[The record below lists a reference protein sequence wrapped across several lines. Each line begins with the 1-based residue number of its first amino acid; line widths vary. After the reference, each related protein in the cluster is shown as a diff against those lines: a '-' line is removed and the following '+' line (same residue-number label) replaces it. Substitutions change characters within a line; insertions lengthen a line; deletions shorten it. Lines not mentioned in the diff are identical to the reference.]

1 MIKLVITKPNWSKSH
16 PLNDLVLAYD
26 AIEHKLVYANHYEK
40 MTVGIDYPA
49 DEGMLIDDWKAGYS
63 YDFAGRPKYCADILN
78 YWMTNK
84 PLDHIQWDSF
94 YDQDDFTYYY
104 PLDKMIEQLC
114 EDVPHYKDMTDFNKL
129 ENFHNDFVN
138 AFGELESNGIGVNTD
153 FTKIFGDH
161 MLKYI
166 HKKKIYQNYNFFTT
180 TSRPSNSIH
189 NLNFAAL
196 TQEQRKAFSP
206 LNDVFV
212 EFDFESYHPRLI
224 AKLTDYDFGNSSV
237 YGKLAEDLGVTE
249 SEAKNITFQNLYGGV
264 RKEIAKMSEFF
275 RGVEDLVKVFYDE
288 YMTRNRILTHIYKR
302 PMKRANLGDL
312 NAQKLFNYYIQA
324 YETERNVTIL
334 NKLHIYLLE
343 KKTNIVHYNYDSF
356 LFDYSKEDGKET
368 IHDIQKI
375 LQEDDFI
382 IHSKVGNTYG
392 TLKDYEF

>member
-1 MIKLVITKPNWSKSH
+1 MIKLVISKPNWSKSH

-26 AIEHKLVYANHYEK
+26 VMDDKLVYANHYEK
-40 MTVGIDYPA
+40 MTVDIDYPA
-49 DEGMLIDDWKAGYS
+49 DEGMLIGDWKAGYS

-84 PLDHIQWDSF
+84 PLDHIQWDNF

-129 ENFHNDFVN
+129 ENFHDDFIN

-196 TQEQRKAFSP
+196 TPDMRKAFSP

-224 AKLTDYDFGNSSV
+224 AKLIDYDFGNSSV
-237 YGKLAEDLGVTE
+237 YGKLADDLGVTE
-249 SEAKNITFQNLYGGV
+249 GEAKNITFKNLYGGV
-264 RKEIAKMSEFF
+264 RKDIAKISEFF
-275 RGVEDLVKVFYDE
+275 RGVENLVKVFYDE
-288 YMTRNRILTHIYKR
+288 YMTRNHILSHIYKR
-302 PMKRANLGDL
+302 PMKRDNLGDL
-312 NAQKLFNYYIQA
+312 NAQKLFNYYIQS
-324 YETERNVTIL
+324 YETERNVSIL
-334 NKLHIYLLE
+334 NKLHTYLLT

-368 IHDIQKI
+368 IYDIQKI
-375 LQEDDFI
+375 LQQDDFI
-382 IHSKVGNTYG
+382 IHTKVGNTYG
-392 TLKDYEF
+392 TLKDYAF

>member
-1 MIKLVITKPNWSKSH
+1 MIKLVISKPNWSKSH
-16 PLNDLVLAYD
+16 PLNSIVLMYD
-26 AIEHKLVYANHYEK
+26 AIEHKLVYADHYEN
-40 MTVGIDYPA
+40 TTAEIDYPA
-49 DEGMLIDDWKAGYS
+49 DEGMLIDDWKVGYAHS
-63 YDFAGRPKYCADILN
+63 FAGRPQYCADILN
-78 YWMTNK
+78 YWILNQ
-84 PLDHIQWDSF
+84 PLDHIQWDNF

-114 EDVPHYKDMTDFNKL
+114 EEVPKYDSLFNEKTFIK
-129 ENFHNDFVN
+129 FHKDFVN

-153 FTKIFGDH
+153 FTKIFGEH

-166 HKKKIYQNYNFFTT
+166 KNKKIYQNYNFFTT

-237 YGKLAEDLGVTE
+237 YGKLADDLGVTE
-249 SEAKNITFQNLYGGV
+249 SEAKTITFQNLYGGV
-264 RKEIAKMSEFF
+264 RKNIAKMSEFF

-302 PMKRANLGDL
+302 PMKRDNLGDL

-334 NKLHIYLLE
+334 NKLHTYLLE

-368 IHDIQKI
+368 IYDIQKI
-375 LQEDDFI
+375 LQKDDFI

-392 TLKDYEF
+392 TLKNYEF

>member
-1 MIKLVITKPNWSKSH
+1 M
-16 PLNDLVLAYD
+16 YD
-26 AIEHKLVYANHYEK
+26 AIEHKLVYADHYEN
-40 MTVGIDYPA
+40 TTAEIDYPA
-49 DEGMLIDDWKAGYS
+49 DEGMLIDDWKVGYAHS
-63 YDFAGRPKYCADILN
+63 FAGRPQYCADILN
-78 YWMTNK
+78 YWILNQ
-84 PLDHIQWDSF
+84 PLDHIQWDNF

-114 EDVPHYKDMTDFNKL
+114 EEVPKYDSLFNEKTFIK
-129 ENFHNDFVN
+129 FHNDFVN

-153 FTKIFGDH
+153 FTKIFGEH

-166 HKKKIYQNYNFFTT
+166 KNKKIYQNYNFFTT

-237 YGKLAEDLGVTE
+237 YGKLADDLGVTE
-249 SEAKNITFQNLYGGV
+249 SEAKTITFQNLYGGV
-264 RKEIAKMSEFF
+264 RKNIAKMSEFF

-302 PMKRANLGDL
+302 PMKRDNLGDL

-334 NKLHIYLLE
+334 NKLHTYLLE

-368 IHDIQKI
+368 IYDIQKI
-375 LQEDDFI
+375 LQKDDFI

-392 TLKDYEF
+392 TLKNYEF

>member
-1 MIKLVITKPNWSKSH
+1 MIKLVISKPNWSKSH

-26 AIEHKLVYANHYEK
+26 VMEHKLVYANHYEK

-49 DEGMLIDDWKAGYS
+49 DEAMLIDDWKAGHA
-63 YDFAGRPKYCADILN
+63 YDFAGRKQCCADILN

-114 EDVPHYKDMTDFNKL
+114 QDVPHYKDMTDFKKL
-129 ENFHNDFVN
+129 EKFHDDFIN
-138 AFGELESNGIGVNTD
+138 AFGELEHNGIGVNTN

-224 AKLTDYDFGNSSV
+224 AKLIDYDFGNSSV
-237 YGKLAEDLGVTE
+237 YGKLADDLGVTE
-249 SEAKNITFQNLYGGV
+249 GEAKNITFKNLYGGV
-264 RKEIAKMSEFF
+264 RKDIAKMSEFF
-275 RGVEDLVKVFYDE
+275 RGVEDLVKVLYDE
-288 YMTRNRILTHIYKR
+288 YMTRNGILTHIYKR
-302 PMKRANLGDL
+302 PMRRANLGDL

-343 KKTNIVHYNYDSF
+343 KKIKTNR
-356 LFDYSKEDGKET
+356 L
-368 IHDIQKI
+368 
-375 LQEDDFI
+375 
-382 IHSKVGNTYG
+382 
-392 TLKDYEF
+392 

>member
-1 MIKLVITKPNWSKSH
+1 M
-16 PLNDLVLAYD
+16 YD
-26 AIEHKLVYANHYEK
+26 AIEHKLVYADHYEHT
-40 MTVGIDYPA
+40 TVEIDYPA
-49 DEGMLIDDWKAGYS
+49 DEGMLIDDWKVGYAHS
-63 YDFAGRPKYCADILN
+63 FAGRPQYCADILN
-78 YWMTNK
+78 YWILNQ
-84 PLDHIQWDSF
+84 PLDHIQWDNF

-114 EDVPHYKDMTDFNKL
+114 KEVPKYDSMFNEKTFIK
-129 ENFHNDFVN
+129 FHNDFVN

-153 FTKIFGDH
+153 FTKIFGEH

-166 HKKKIYQNYNFFTT
+166 KNKKIYQNYNFFTT

-206 LNDVFV
+206 LNDVFI

-237 YGKLAEDLGVTE
+237 YGKLADDLGVTE
-249 SEAKNITFQNLYGGV
+249 SEAKTITFQNLYGGV
-264 RKEIAKMSEFF
+264 RKNIAKMSEFF

-302 PMKRANLGDL
+302 PMKRENLGDL

-334 NKLHIYLLE
+334 NKLHTYLLE

-375 LQEDDFI
+375 LQKDDFI

-392 TLKDYEF
+392 TLKNYEF

>member
-1 MIKLVITKPNWSKSH
+1 MIKLVISKPNWSKSH

-26 AIEHKLVYANHYEK
+26 VMDDKLVYANHYEK
-40 MTVGIDYPA
+40 MTVDIDYPA

-84 PLDHIQWDSF
+84 PLDHIQWDNF

-114 EDVPHYKDMTDFNKL
+114 ENVPHYTNMVDFKKL
-129 ENFHNDFVN
+129 KKFHDDFKT
-138 AFGELESNGIGVNTD
+138 AFGELELNGIGVNTD
-153 FTKIFGDH
+153 FTQIFGDH

-196 TQEQRKAFSP
+196 TPDMRKAFSP
-206 LNDVFV
+206 LNDIFV

-224 AKLTDYDFGNSSV
+224 AKLIDYDFGKDSV
-237 YGKLAEDLGVTE
+237 YDKLAEDLGVTKD
-249 SEAKNITFQNLYGGV
+249 EAKNITFKNLYGGV
-264 RKEIAKMSEFF
+264 RKDIAKISEFF
-275 RGVEDLVKVFYDE
+275 RGVENLVKVFYDE
-288 YMTRNRILTHIYKR
+288 YMTRNHILSHIYKR
-302 PMKRANLGDL
+302 PMKRDNLGDL
-312 NAQKLFNYYIQA
+312 NAQKLFNYYIQS
-324 YETERNVTIL
+324 YETERNVSIL
-334 NKLHIYLLE
+334 NKLHTYLLT

-368 IHDIQKI
+368 IYDIQKI
-375 LQEDDFI
+375 LQQDDFI
-382 IHSKVGNTYG
+382 IHTKVGNTYG
-392 TLKDYEF
+392 TLKDYAF

>member
-1 MIKLVITKPNWSKSH
+1 MIKLVISKPNWSKSH
-16 PLNDLVLAYD
+16 PLNDIVLMYD
-26 AIEHKLVYANHYEK
+26 VLEGKLVYANHYEK
-40 MTVGIDYPA
+40 TTVDMDYPV
-49 DEGMLIDDWKAGYS
+49 DEGVMIDDWKVGNS
-63 YDFAGRPKYCADILN
+63 LCFGGRLQYCVDILN
-78 YWMTNK
+78 YWLLNK
-84 PLDHIQWDSF
+84 PLDHIQWDNF

-114 EDVPHYKDMTDFNKL
+114 EEVPKYPNQTYGEHFEK
-129 ENFHNDFVN
+129 FHNDFKN
-138 AFGELESNGIGVNTD
+138 AFGELELNGIGVNTD

-166 HKKKIYQNYNFFTT
+166 YKKKIYQNYNFFTT

-224 AKLTDYDFGNSSV
+224 AKLTNYDFGNSSV

-264 RKEIAKMSEFF
+264 RKDIAKMSGFF

-334 NKLHIYLLE
+334 NKLHTYLLE

-368 IHDIQKI
+368 IYDIQKI
-375 LQEDDFI
+375 LRQDDFI

>member
-16 PLNDLVLAYD
+16 PLNDIVLMYD
-26 AIEHKLVYANHYEK
+26 VIEHKLVYANHYEK
-40 MTVGIDYPA
+40 ITKDIDYPI
-49 DEGMLIDDWKAGYS
+49 DEGMLIDDWKSS
-63 YDFAGRPKYCADILN
+63 YPYAFSGRSTYCAAILN
-78 YWMTNK
+78 YWLLNK
-84 PLDHIQWDSF
+84 PLDHIQWDNF

-114 EDVPHYKDMTDFNKL
+114 EEVPKYEQSYGEHFKKFHEDFIK
-129 ENFHNDFVN
+129 
-138 AFGELESNGIGVNTD
+138 AFGELELNGIGVNTD
-153 FTKIFGDH
+153 FTQIFGDH

-166 HKKKIYQNYNFFTT
+166 HQKKIYQNYNFFTT

-237 YGKLAEDLGVTE
+237 YGKLADDLGVTE
-249 SEAKNITFQNLYGGV
+249 SEAKTITFQNLYGGV
-264 RKEIAKMSEFF
+264 RKDISEMSEFF

-288 YMTRNRILTHIYKR
+288 YMTRNQILTHIYKR
-302 PMKRANLGDL
+302 PMKRENLGDL

-334 NKLHIYLLE
+334 NKLHTYLLE

-375 LQEDDFI
+375 LQKDDFI

-392 TLKDYEF
+392 TLKNYEF

>member
-16 PLNDLVLAYD
+16 PLNDIVLMYD
-26 AIEHKLVYANHYEK
+26 VIENKLVYANHYEK
-40 MTVGIDYPA
+40 WTKDIDYPI
-49 DEGMLIDDWKAGYS
+49 DEGMLVDEWKSSHVNCLG
-63 YDFAGRPKYCADILN
+63 GRPTYCADILN
-78 YWMTNK
+78 YWLLNK
-84 PLDHIQWDSF
+84 PLDHIQWDNF

-114 EDVPHYKDMTDFNKL
+114 EEVPKYPNQTYGEHFEK
-129 ENFHNDFVN
+129 FHNDFKN

-224 AKLTDYDFGNSSV
+224 AKLIDYDFGNSSV
-237 YGKLAEDLGVTE
+237 YGKLSEDLGVTE
-249 SEAKNITFQNLYGGV
+249 SEAKTLTFQNLYGGV
-264 RKEIAKMSEFF
+264 RKDIAKMSEFF

-288 YMTRNRILTHIYKR
+288 YMTRNGILTHIYKR

-334 NKLHIYLLE
+334 KKLHTYLLE
-343 KKTNIVHYNYDSF
+343 RKTNIVHYNYDSF
-356 LFDYSKEDGKET
+356 LFDYAKEDGKET

-392 TLKDYEF
+392 TLKNYEF

>member
-16 PLNDLVLAYD
+16 PLNDIVLMYD
-26 AIEHKLVYANHYEK
+26 VIEHKLVYANHYEK
-40 MTVGIDYPA
+40 ITKDIDYPA
-49 DEGMLIDDWKAGYS
+49 DEGMLIDDWKSSYS
-63 YDFAGRPKYCADILN
+63 YSFSGRPTYCADILN
-78 YWMTNK
+78 YWLLNK
-84 PLDHIQWDSF
+84 TLDHIQWDNF

-114 EDVPHYKDMTDFNKL
+114 EEVPKYGQSYGEHFEK
-129 ENFHNDFVN
+129 FHNDFKN
-138 AFGELESNGIGVNTD
+138 AFGELELNGIGVNTD

-166 HKKKIYQNYNFFTT
+166 HQKKIYQNYNFFTT

-206 LNDVFV
+206 LNDIFV

-224 AKLTDYDFGNSSV
+224 AKLTNYDFGNSSV

-264 RKEIAKMSEFF
+264 RKDIAKMSEFF

-288 YMTRNRILTHIYKR
+288 YMTRNQILTHIYKR
-302 PMKRANLGDL
+302 PMKRDNLGDL

-334 NKLHIYLLE
+334 NKLHTYLLE

-368 IHDIQKI
+368 IYDIQKI

>member
-1 MIKLVITKPNWSKSH
+1 M
-16 PLNDLVLAYD
+16 YD
-26 AIEHKLVYANHYEK
+26 AIEHKLVYADHYEN
-40 MTVGIDYPA
+40 TTAEIDYPA
-49 DEGMLIDDWKAGYS
+49 DEGMLIDDWKVGYAHS
-63 YDFAGRPKYCADILN
+63 FAGRPQYCADILN
-78 YWMTNK
+78 YWILNQ
-84 PLDHIQWDSF
+84 PLDHIQWDNF

-114 EDVPHYKDMTDFNKL
+114 EEVPKYDSLFNEKTFIK
-129 ENFHNDFVN
+129 FHNDFVN

-153 FTKIFGDH
+153 FTKIFGEH

-166 HKKKIYQNYNFFTT
+166 KNKKIYQNYNFFTT

-237 YGKLAEDLGVTE
+237 YGKLADDLGVTE
-249 SEAKNITFQNLYGGV
+249 SEAKTITFQNLYGGV
-264 RKEIAKMSEFF
+264 RKNIAKMSEFF

-302 PMKRANLGDL
+302 PMKRDNLGDL

-334 NKLHIYLLE
+334 NKLHTYLLE

-375 LQEDDFI
+375 LQKDDFI

-392 TLKDYEF
+392 TLKNYEF

>member
-1 MIKLVITKPNWSKSH
+1 MVISKPNWSKSH
-16 PLNDLVLAYD
+16 PLNSIVLMYD

-40 MTVGIDYPA
+40 MTVDIDYPA
-49 DEGMLIDDWKAGYS
+49 DEGMLIDDWKVGYAHS
-63 YDFAGRPKYCADILN
+63 FAGRPQYCADILN
-78 YWMTNK
+78 YWILNQ
-84 PLDHIQWDSF
+84 PLDHIQWDNF

-114 EDVPHYKDMTDFNKL
+114 EEVPKYDSMFNEKTFIK
-129 ENFHNDFVN
+129 FHNDFVN

-153 FTKIFGDH
+153 FTKIFGEH

-166 HKKKIYQNYNFFTT
+166 KNKKIYQNYNFFTT

-237 YGKLAEDLGVTE
+237 YGKLADDLGVTE
-249 SEAKNITFQNLYGGV
+249 SEAKTITFQNLYGGV
-264 RKEIAKMSEFF
+264 RKDIAKMSGFF

-302 PMKRANLGDL
+302 PMKRENLGDL

-334 NKLHIYLLE
+334 NKLHTYLLE

-368 IHDIQKI
+368 IYDIQKI
-375 LQEDDFI
+375 LQKDDFI

-392 TLKDYEF
+392 TLRNYEF

>member
-1 MIKLVITKPNWSKSH
+1 MVKMVTTKPNWSKSH
-16 PLNDLVLAYD
+16 PLNKLVLMYD
-26 AIEHKLVYANHYEK
+26 AIEHKLVYANHYEHI
-40 MTVGIDYPA
+40 TTEIDYPA
-49 DEGMLIDDWKAGYS
+49 DEGMLIDDWKVGHAYS
-63 YDFAGRPKYCADILN
+63 FAGRPQYCADILN
-78 YWMTNK
+78 YWMLNQ
-84 PLDHIQWDSF
+84 PLEHIQWDNF

-114 EDVPHYKDMTDFNKL
+114 EKVPKYDSLFNEKTFMK
-129 ENFHNDFVN
+129 FHKDFVN

-153 FTKIFGDH
+153 FTKIFGEH

-166 HKKKIYQNYNFFTT
+166 HNKKIYQNYNFFTT

-196 TQEQRKAFSP
+196 TPDMRKAFSP

-212 EFDFESYHPRLI
+212 EFDFASYHPRLI
-224 AKLTDYDFGNSSV
+224 AKLIDYDFGNSSV
-237 YGKLAEDLGVTE
+237 YGKLADDLNVTE
-249 SEAKNITFQNLYGGV
+249 SEAKTITFQNLYGGV
-264 RKEIAKMSEFF
+264 RKDIAKMSEFF
-275 RGVEDLVKVFYDE
+275 RGVENLVTILYDE
-288 YMTRNRILTHIYKR
+288 YMTRNHILSHIYKR

-312 NAQKLFNYYIQA
+312 NAQKLFNYYIQS

-334 NKLHIYLLE
+334 NKLHLYLLE

-356 LFDYSKEDGKET
+356 LFDYAKEDGKET
-368 IHDIQKI
+368 IHDIQNI

-392 TLKDYEF
+392 TLKNYEF